1 MKTGRTT
8 RGADTMR
15 AFAVLAIALAKGA
28 ETSKIPRSNTRTQP
42 PSVDPI
48 PTTTNTTPSSRLPN
62 RKSTM
67 SLTKSRSPFVV
78 GFIASALLVGC
89 TTTDPNTGE
98 QKASHTAKDA
108 GIGAVAGAILGAA
121 TSSKRD
127 RTRGVLTGAAI
138 GGGIGAAVGHHT
150 DKQEAELRKK
160 LENSGVDVQRQGDTI
175 NLVVPSAISFAT
187 NSAELTPNFYESLNK
202 VGESLKAYNDTTVQ
216 IVGHTD
222 STGSASYNQQ
232 LSVNRANAV
241 VVYLSA
247 QGIAPERF
255 QAIGMGKNQP
265 IADNNTVEGRAKNRR
280 VEIKI
285 VPRDT
290 APAN

>member
-1 MKTGRTT
+1 
-8 RGADTMR
+8 
-15 AFAVLAIALAKGA
+15 
-28 ETSKIPRSNTRTQP
+28 
-42 PSVDPI
+42 
-48 PTTTNTTPSSRLPN
+48 
-62 RKSTM
+62 M